1 MDLRNLFDVLATVA
15 KGAGKLLPRPKEE
28 GIAPVSNTAVAI
40 APSAGD
46 SRDIVIALLCV
57 AVVALSLAVVA
68 AATSQR
74 A

>member
-1 MDLRNLFDVLATVA
+1 MDVKNLFDVMAMVA
-15 KGAGKLLPRPKEE
+15 KGAGKLLPKPKEE
-28 GIAPVSNTAVAI
+28 GVAPVCNTAVAV
-40 APSAGD
+40 APTTSD

-68 AATSQR
+68 AAASQR